1 VSRSHAVTQGSI
13 FDYTHQGGQKYSFF
27 RGGWWG
33 ERLLL
38 LRHVALQLH
47 SSPDH
52 EDRCVGGLNTE
63 GVVLVKIPLVAGGL
77 FLSRITQK

>member
-1 VSRSHAVTQGSI
+1 MSRSHAVTQGSI
-13 FDYTHQGGQKYSFF
+13 FDYTHQGGQKYSF
-27 RGGWWG
+27 RGGGRG

-52 EDRCVGGLNTE
+52 EDRCVGGLNIE
-63 GVVLVKIPLVAGGL
+63 KVVLVKKLLVPGGL
-77 FLSRITQK
+77 FLGRITQK